1 MTISTKHTSL
11 CTHTHKCKCKKHDS
25 AKFIILEN
33 TVQLYE
39 NFKSEVEK
47 SILVAFPSYVTFNHL
62 FNLSHKLRFN
72 YKLRH
77 KCEVE
82 IWDHTASIFSSSQ

>member
-11 CTHTHKCKCKKHDS
+11 YTHTHKCKCKKHDS

-47 SILVAFPSYVTFNHL
+47 SILVAFPSYVTFN
-62 FNLSHKLRFN
+62 LSHKLRFI